1 MCDEGSDGIAEIAE
15 LMFFVVAGQFFLQH
29 LFDSLVFFLGLV
41 VDWGGWLHEVSH
53 LSDYLLLELV
63 EFLLGEGEVL
73 LELDSLLARGLVAG
87 AVHGGLDVAVF

>member
-1 MCDEGSDGIAEIAE
+1 M
-15 LMFFVVAGQFFLQH
+15 
-29 LFDSLVFFLGLV
+29 
-41 VDWGGWLHEVSH
+41 HEVSH